1 MVGADCRD
9 PALLRPA
16 FFGAV
21 FFFLAVFAGFLVAAF
36 LRFLTF
42 AFFPEKI
49 FAMAFSSAETRAA
62 NPFAIASPQLDCL
75 RGPFGEQH
83 F

>member
-1 MVGADCRD
+1 MVGADGRD
-9 PALLRPA
+9 LALLRL
-16 FFGAV
+16 V

-36 LRFLTF
+36 LRFLSF

-49 FAMAFSSAETRAA
+49 FSMAVSSAETRAA
-62 NPFAIASPQLDCL
+62 NPFAIASPHLDCL
-75 RGPFGEQH
+75 RGPSGEQH

>member
-1 MVGADCRD
+1 MVGADGRD
-9 PALLRPA
+9 LALLRL
-16 FFGAV
+16 V
-21 FFFLAVFAGFLVAAF
+21 FFFLAIFTGFLVAAF

-42 AFFPEKI
+42 AFFPENI

-75 RGPFGEQH
+75 RGPSGEQH